1 MNETPLTKQQA
12 SAADSLSRPL
22 LPSSLSKFWETI
34 SSRSPQT
41 ERGGGCESATGKA
54 CNFLILILQDNPSL
68 SVSDSHI
75 GGKVDGEAAGHH
87 THTHTHTHCTEDRG
101 MKLHKGKGYR

>member
-1 MNETPLTKQQA
+1 MGGGRG
-12 SAADSLSRPL
+12 SAATS
-22 LPSSLSKFWETI
+22 
-34 SSRSPQT
+34 
-41 ERGGGCESATGKA
+41 KA

-87 THTHTHTHCTEDRG
+87 THTLHTHTHTHTTQKTEA
-101 MKLHKGKGYR
+101 